1 MEVGPQRRVVQCVQ
15 GRCLHLVRSHGHLS
29 DEIFSQAI
37 DDLPD
42 YMREC
47 ADRLE
52 GPLLQ
57 ALSNRESDEMSGYS
71 LWADQYDC
79 CDNPIVA
86 GEEPVNNDLIGVASG
101 LRVFDVGCGTSRN
114 AIWLAEVDAHVYVF
128 WYGPTP
134 EILSVAKR
142 KAADLYLDVSLHS
155 GDSETAS
162 DSDSDFDLARALRI
176 LSDLL
181 KSGDRYFVSGFH
193 PFFLL
198 SGFRTSFSV
207 EDDAFVAPNT
217 THLLSDYVR
226 ELKDVSI
233 DLLDMLESERDPA
246 YPGIPHTLVLSGRK
260 CGRRPARVV

>member
-1 MEVGPQRRVVQCVQ
+1 
-15 GRCLHLVRSHGHLS
+15 
-29 DEIFSQAI
+29 
-37 DDLPD
+37 
-42 YMREC
+42 
-47 ADRLE
+47 
-52 GPLLQ
+52 
-57 ALSNRESDEMSGYS
+57 MSGYS

-101 LRVFDVGCGTSRN
+101 LRVFDVGCGTNRN

-134 EILSVAKR
+134 EMLSVAKR

-162 DSDSDFDLARALRI
+162 DSDSDFDLALRCLVLSHVEDLARALRI

-246 YPGIPHTLVLSGRK
+246 YLGIPHTLVLSGRK